1 MRVMFYQIGNTNTE
15 IRRIQI
21 DMLEFKSKITEI
33 KISLEGFNRF
43 EQKEGR
49 ISDLKR
55 QVN

>member
-21 DMLEFKSKITEI
+21 DMLELKSKITEI